1 MKKSIFNLI
10 IILFSLVILVFI
22 TAPIIK
28 LFTFSNFEMIAK
40 TAVEKEVLQ
49 SIFLTLKAS
58 FVATVITLI
67 FGIPLAY
74 VLARYNFKG
83 KVFVESIIN
92 IPVIIPHTAAGIA
105 LLTVF
110 GDNFFMG
117 KLANKFGMSFTGEFA
132 GIVVAMM
139 FVSMPFLIN
148 ESKEGFKKIDVKYEK
163 VARTLGATQTKA
175 FFKVV
180 LPMNKNHIL
189 SGSLM
194 MWARGIS
201 EYGAVLVLAYHPMV
215 APTLIYERF
224 SSYGLKYS
232 IPVSVV
238 MIIIT
243 LIIFSVFKVIQR
255 GEENYD
261 KNWKD

>member
-1 MKKSIFNLI
+1 MKEIIFKTI
-10 IILFSLVILVFI
+10 IGIFSTILLLFILM
-22 TAPIIK
+22 PIIK
-28 LFTFSNFEMIAK
+28 MFGHTNLEMLYK
-40 TAVEKEVLQ
+40 TSTDKEVME
-49 SIFLTLKAS
+49 SIFLTLRAS
-58 FVATVITLI
+58 LVSTLIALI

-74 VLARYNFKG
+74 FLARAKFKG
-83 KVFVESIIN
+83 KILIESLIN

-110 GDNFFMG
+110 GNKFIGG
-117 KLANKFGMSFTGEFA
+117 KLFNKIGISFTGKFA

-148 ESKEGFKKIDVKYEK
+148 EVKEGFRKIDPKYEN
-163 VARTLGATQTKA
+163 VARTLGASPFEA
-175 FFKVV
+175 FFKVI

-201 EYGAVLVLAYHPMV
+201 EFGAVLVLAYHPMV
-215 APTLIYERF
+215 APTMIYERF
-224 SSYGLKYS
+224 TSYGLKYS
-232 IPVSVV
+232 IPVAAL

-243 LIIFSVFKVIQR
+243 GIIFSVFKTIQ
-255 GEENYD
+255 EKEPIDD
-261 KNWKD
+261 KN

>member
-10 IILFSLVILVFI
+10 LILFSLIIVFFI

-28 LFTFSNFEMIAK
+28 LFTFSDISTIYK
-40 TAVEKEVLQ
+40 TALEKEVIE

-58 FVATVITLI
+58 FVATLITLVL
-67 FGIPLAY
+67 GIPLAY
-74 VLARYNFKG
+74 LLARYKFKG
-83 KVFVESIIN
+83 KIFLESIIN

-105 LLTVF
+105 LLTVY

-117 KLANKFGMSFTGEFA
+117 KLVNKFGMSFTGEFA

-163 VARTLGATQTKA
+163 VARTLGATPSKA
-175 FFKVV
+175 FFKVA

-215 APTLIYERF
+215 APTMIYERF

-232 IPVSVV
+232 IPVATV
-238 MIIIT
+238 MILIT
-243 LIIFSVFKVIQR
+243 LVIFSVFKIIQE
-255 GEENYD
+255 GDNEYD
-261 KNWKD
+261 KN

>member
-1 MKKSIFNLI
+1 MKEIIFKTI
-10 IILFSLVILVFI
+10 IGIFSTILLLFILM
-22 TAPIIK
+22 PIIK
-28 LFTFSNFEMIAK
+28 MFGHTNLEMLYK
-40 TAVEKEVLQ
+40 TSTDKEVIE
-49 SIFLTLKAS
+49 SIFLTLRAS
-58 FVATVITLI
+58 LVSTLIALI

-74 VLARYNFKG
+74 FLARAKFKG
-83 KVFVESIIN
+83 KILIESLIN

-110 GDNFFMG
+110 GNKFIGG
-117 KLANKFGMSFTGEFA
+117 KLFNKIGISFTGKFA

-148 ESKEGFKKIDVKYEK
+148 EVKEGFRKIDPKYEN
-163 VARTLGATQTKA
+163 VARTLGASPFEA

-201 EYGAVLVLAYHPMV
+201 EFGAVLVLAYHPMV
-215 APTLIYERF
+215 APTMIYERF
-224 SSYGLKYS
+224 TSYGLKYS
-232 IPVSVV
+232 IPVAAL

-243 LIIFSVFKVIQR
+243 GIIFSVFKIIQ
-255 GEENYD
+255 EKEPSDD
-261 KNWKD
+261 KN

>member
-1 MKKSIFNLI
+1 ML
-10 IILFSLVILVFI
+10 LFIV
-22 TAPIIK
+22 TPIIK
-28 LFTFSNFEMIAK
+28 LFTFSDFKMIYK
-40 TAVEKEVLQ
+40 TALEKEVME
-49 SIFLTLKAS
+49 SIFLTLRAS
-58 FVATVITLI
+58 FAATLITLVL
-67 FGIPLAY
+67 GIPLAY
-74 VLARYNFKG
+74 LLARFNFRG
-83 KVFVESIIN
+83 KMLVESIIN

-105 LLTVF
+105 LLTVY

-117 KLANKFGMSFTGEFA
+117 KLFNKFGMSFTGEFA

-148 ESKEGFKKIDVKYEK
+148 EAKEGFRKIDVKYEK
-163 VARTLGATQTKA
+163 VARTLGATPTKA
-175 FFKVV
+175 FFKVT

-215 APTLIYERF
+215 APTLIFERF

-232 IPVSVV
+232 IPVATV

-243 LIIFSVFKVIQR
+243 LIIFSVFKIIQK
-255 GEENYD
+255 GDIDYD
-261 KNWKD
+261 KN